1 MSDRSLESPHF
12 CLLRVLP
19 LRGVLVCSA
28 WRSLQHNA
36 LIQTCIATLSPPA
49 RACSARATAPP
60 PLARLHVGLGL
71 VTAACSDN

>member
-19 LRGVLVCSA
+19 LRRVLVCSA
-28 WRSLQHNA
+28 WRPLQPWA
-36 LIQTCIATLSPPA
+36 LIQACIITLSPPA

-60 PLARLHVGLGL
+60 PLERLHAGLGL
-71 VTAACSDN
+71 FTAACSGN